1 MIVAG
6 RSSSSESDLTA
17 AWCSTMLSTRSARAH
32 LPLPVTRRS
41 CCCCSSSPSSSVKD
55 VPHADMVDRL
65 DHAAATYQ
73 QLQRQ
78 WSVKVKVAHTRLPS
92 AGFRLPGLIPVLGS
106 QPAGD
111 VSHKPGGRVP
121 LFSARPAVSIITL
134 KRAVTSFAAW

>member
-73 QLQRQ
+73 QLQ
-78 WSVKVKVAHTRLPS
+78 VKVAHTRLPS
-92 AGFRLPGLIPVLGS
+92 AGVRLPGLIPVLGS

-111 VSHKPGGRVP
+111 VSHKPGGRLP
-121 LFSARPAVSIITL
+121 LFSARPAVIITTL
-134 KRAVTSFAAW
+134 KRAATSFAAW